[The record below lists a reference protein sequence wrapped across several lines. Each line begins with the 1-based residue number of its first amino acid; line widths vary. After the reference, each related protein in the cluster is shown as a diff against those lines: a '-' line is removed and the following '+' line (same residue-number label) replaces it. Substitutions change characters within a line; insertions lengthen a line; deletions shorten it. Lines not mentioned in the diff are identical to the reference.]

1 MKLKPDLC
9 KYLTSL
15 IHTGLTLAAQD
26 ISSEDDV
33 ASLGTPDDVEEL
45 ESTTGTPGSGVG
57 SDVSTTASSS
67 STSRLDRVL
76 AQLAEL
82 KVSKELEKKED
93 LEKSSRCVVVDLSD
107 DDDDDDDDDFG
118 KKLETMVSEL
128 PAEPTKPSGATP
140 TGGTRSQRI
149 ANLLLEAKTKRLA
162 NGTNKGHKDTKD
174 AVLSTSVPGT
184 SLKAPMESRD
194 EKCQNPY
201 VLPNY
206 VPSS

>member
-1 MKLKPDLC
+1 M
-9 KYLTSL
+9 

-67 STSRLDRVL
+67 PTSRLDRVL

-93 LEKSSRCVVVDLSD
+93 LEKSSGCVVVDLSD
-107 DDDDDDDDDFG
+107 DDDDDFG
-118 KKLETMVSEL
+118 KNLKIWFLSCQL
-128 PAEPTKPSGATP
+128 NL
-140 TGGTRSQRI
+140 Q
-149 ANLLLEAKTKRLA
+149 NLLGPLQPGGHAHNELQIFFWMQKKR
-162 NGTNKGHKDTKD
+162 G
-174 AVLSTSVPGT
+174 
-184 SLKAPMESRD
+184 
-194 EKCQNPY
+194 
-201 VLPNY
+201 
-206 VPSS
+206 

>member
-1 MKLKPDLC
+1 M
-9 KYLTSL
+9 

-33 ASLGTPDDVEEL
+33 ASLGAPDDVEEL

-93 LEKSSRCVVVDLSD
+93 LEKSSRCAVVDLS
-107 DDDDDDDDDFG
+107 DDDDDDDFG
-118 KKLETMVSEL
+118 KKLENMVSEL

-149 ANLLLEAKTKRLA
+149 ANLLLEAKKKRLA